1 MTTKQFWFKDR
12 EDRTGHSGSYVGL
25 CEYAHCGSVQLFR
38 RVHVDGVTNFVS
50 EAVTLTRE
58 QAAHVAAELTRWLE
72 ETAPVDPAYEA
83 YAEKSAAAI
92 PATDNEWKDRL
103 VEGGVA

>member
-1 MTTKQFWFKDR
+1 MMTKFETRVKQTQCDDATESVAVNGMDFTDDVQVYRSMLAFPGGRWIR
-12 EDRTGHSGSYVGL
+12 ET
-25 CEYAHCGSVQLFR
+25 
-38 RVHVDGVTNFVS
+38 
-50 EAVTLTRE
+50 VTLTRE

-92 PATDNEWKDRL
+92 PATDDEWKDRL

>member
-1 MTTKQFWFKDR
+1 MMTKFEPKIIQKDY
-12 EDRTGHSGSYVGL
+12 SGGAT
-25 CEYAHCGSVQLFR
+25 ESVLVMESVLHGDVKISR
-38 RVHVDGVTNFVS
+38 AVS
-50 EAVTLTRE
+50 VWPSQAWAEQVVTLTRE